1 MDRLVFTFLI
11 SALLAGCAQTYT
23 WTKPGASSSDFYRS
37 SSYCEA
43 LSTGATPIDYS
54 SNGSSTSYHS
64 GSVTDNSGNTG
75 YYSGTTTTYQN
86 NTGQA
91 MGNAVKAIRRQ
102 GIYNDCMR
110 GKGWVPENEGSVY
123 ASMSQNVQADQANV
137 FLRAEPS
144 FGAEKLA
151 DASGQFLEVIEESD
165 QWIRVRMG
173 DKEGFVHRSK
183 IQGH

>member
-1 MDRLVFTFLI
+1 MDRLFFASLVI
-11 SALLAGCAQTYT
+11 ALLAGCAQTYT
-23 WTKPGASSSDFYRS
+23 WTKPGTSSGDFYRS

-43 LSTGATPIDYS
+43 LSTGATPMDYS
-54 SNGSSTSYHS
+54 GSGSSTSYHS
-64 GSVTDNSGNTG
+64 GSVTDNRGNTG
-75 YYSGTTTTYQN
+75 YYSGTTTSQN

-110 GKGWVPENEGSVY
+110 GEGWVPENESSVY

-137 FLRAEPS
+137 FLYAEPS
-144 FGAEKLA
+144 YGAEKLA
-151 DASGQFLEVIEESD
+151 DASDQFLEVITESD
-165 QWIRVRMG
+165 QWIQVRMG
-173 DKEGFVHRSK
+173 DIRGFVHRSK